1 MAIICWIGLQMVIV
15 GRVRRGEGRYG
26 VVCNY
31 DFLFLLT
38 TYYLLLLLYTHHYYY
53 LLSSSIIIKE
63 EDDTR

>member
-1 MAIICWIGLQMVIV
+1 MVIICWIGLQMVIV

-38 TYYLLLLLYTHHYYY
+38 TTYYYFYYY
-53 LLSSSIIIKE
+53 LLHTPLLLFIIIIYNNKG
-63 EDDTR
+63 RG